1 MSNPQT
7 NSHPWLR
14 GAILS
19 VAGGLIGIASLVLF
33 CHALGLNLQ
42 DQGWAPDSGSWDSN
56 RGELLTS
63 LVGFGISTIIF
74 WIGFHQT
81 TKTV

>member
-1 MSNPQT
+1 MRNPET
-7 NSHPWLR
+7 NSHLWFR

-19 VAGGLIGIASLVLF
+19 VVGVLIGIASLVLF

-42 DQGWAPDSGSWDSN
+42 DQGWSPDSGSWDSN
-56 RGELLTS
+56 LGELLTS
-63 LVGFGISTIIF
+63 FVGFGLSTIIF

-81 TKTV
+81 TKIV